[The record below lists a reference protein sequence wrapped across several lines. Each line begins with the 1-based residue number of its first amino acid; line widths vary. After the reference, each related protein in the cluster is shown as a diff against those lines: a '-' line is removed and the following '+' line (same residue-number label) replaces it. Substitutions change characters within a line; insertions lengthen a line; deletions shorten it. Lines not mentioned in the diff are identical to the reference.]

1 MLIIFPLLGLIYSM
15 IMPNCGNIYNKII
28 YIPLIGKQKIE
39 TEFGKNSL
47 IYIRLNGL
55 LIENGTATYKL
66 NNNEFDFKLSNNLKT
81 LLNEQKSE
89 FKFTKYNRDE
99 DKVYIRLYVKPLF
112 LRKNIALERKN
123 D

>member
-1 MLIIFPLLGLIYSM
+1 
-15 IMPNCGNIYNKII
+15 MPNCGNIYNKII

>member
-15 IMPNCGNIYNKII
+15 IIPNCGNIYNKII

-39 TEFGKNSL
+39 TEFGKNSV